1 MPELRGYLDHRGRN
15 PFNRWLEGLSLPVQR
30 RILRVVAR
38 MEEGNFGDFRSV
50 GEGVMERRVNFGPG
64 YRIYYAWDGPMLV
77 ILLGGGDKSDQRND
91 IDRSKSRWRDYQN
104 R

>member
-1 MPELRGYLDHRGRN
+1 
-15 PFNRWLEGLSLPVQR
+15 
-30 RILRVVAR
+30 
-38 MEEGNFGDFRSV
+38 
-50 GEGVMERRVNFGPG
+50 
-64 YRIYYAWDGPMLV
+64 MLV